1 MENPDRVFTRL
12 YLVRHGQTAWNVKK
26 LIQGNL
32 DNIPLNE
39 NGIQQANA
47 VAERIK
53 NEYPVD
59 AVFASGMLRAQQTA
73 QAIGDKFDIPIV
85 VDSNLNEVDFG
96 KFAGSSIYEIES
108 KFPEYFQAFR
118 HFILT
123 NRQENTQRPTLP
135 DGESIAQIEKR
146 VQAFVQNLLNE
157 HGGKHVVAVSH
168 GSFLKCMMTYF
179 SGQSLENYMPYWFE
193 NTAISIVDFFGDLP
207 VIRRLNDTG
216 HINKPL
222 EFVIPRII

>member
-1 MENPDRVFTRL
+1 MKNSDRVFTRL
-12 YLVRHGQTAWNVKK
+12 YLVRHGQTDWNKKK

-39 NGIQQANA
+39 NGMQQAEA
-47 VAERIK
+47 VAKRIK
-53 NEYPVD
+53 RDYQVD
-59 AVFASGMLRAQQTA
+59 AIYASGMLRAQQTA
-73 QAIGDKFDIPIV
+73 QVIGDLFDIKV
-85 VDSNLNEVDFG
+85 NVNQNLNEVDFG
-96 KFAGSSIYEIES
+96 KFAGHSIYEIEAD
-108 KFPEYFQAFR
+108 FPEYFQAFR

-123 NRQENTQRPTLP
+123 SREEKIQRPILP
-135 DGESIAQIEKR
+135 EGETIPAIEVR
-146 VQAFVQNLLNE
+146 VKAFVQNLLRDHTGE
-157 HGGKHVVAVSH
+157 HVVAVSH

-193 NTAISIVDFFGDLP
+193 NTAISIVDLYGNLP

-222 EFVIPRII
+222 DFVIPRII